1 MNAKQMEFVAQI
13 LQGTTTNE
21 AYHKAFGGTDNAA
34 SIRSLASRQL
44 QNKDVRA
51 AISEGLQAQ
60 RTAAIECGLWSRAVS
75 IAIRL
80 KILQSLQAEMERR
93 QRGLDEELAGIEAD
107 NELTDAKKRQ
117 LKGRAMQRA
126 VVGRDIVCAQISL
139 CDTLDRL
146 TTTTDS
152 NIGFYE
158 IPKTPCNEYDPERL
172 ARIRAE
178 QESFNNAFGDWFPK
192 L

>member
-1 MNAKQMEFVAQI
+1 MNKQQIEFVGYI
-13 LQGTTTNE
+13 LQGETTNA
-21 AYHKAFGGTDNAA
+21 AYHAAFGGTDNAA

-44 QNKDVRA
+44 RNPDVQA
-51 AISEGLQAQ
+51 AIKEGLAEQ
-60 RTAAIECGLWSRAVS
+60 RAAAIECGTWTRAVS
-75 IAIRL
+75 IAMRTN
-80 KILQSLQAEMERR
+80 ILAALQAEMERR
-93 QRGLDEELAGIEAD
+93 QQGLNEELAGIEAD
-107 NELTDAKKRQ
+107 SELTDAKKRQ

-126 VVGRDIVCAQISL
+126 VVGRDIVSAQISL

-158 IPKTPCNEYDPERL
+158 IPKTPRNEYDPERL
-172 ARIRAE
+172 ARIKAE